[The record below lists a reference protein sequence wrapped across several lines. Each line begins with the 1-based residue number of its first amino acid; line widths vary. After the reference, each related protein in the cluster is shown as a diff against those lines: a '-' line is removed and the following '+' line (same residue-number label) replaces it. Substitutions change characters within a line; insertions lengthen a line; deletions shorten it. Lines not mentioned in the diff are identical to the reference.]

1 MQWHASERLFQ
12 LHNKQIGS
20 FHVKIYVI
28 IAFPFMA
35 APSFPKVKDKDSIR
49 KTKTPEFW

>member
-1 MQWHASERLFQ
+1 MQWHASGHPFQ